1 MLFVCMF
8 ETMESKCVLSV
19 FVCCS
24 TLSHYKL
31 DVKVDRS
38 GYRTR
43 SWRMW
48 KLLST
53 GDHSII
59 PVKVSVVKGIRQR
72 WACRRA
78 SSSARQGRP
87 SYTSL

>member
-1 MLFVCMF
+1 MLCVCIF

-38 GYRTR
+38 GKGAKICSPYGDQGLA
-43 SWRMW
+43 S
-48 KLLST
+48 KLPRPLERNRCYVATES
-53 GDHSII
+53 
-59 PVKVSVVKGIRQR
+59 
-72 WACRRA
+72 
-78 SSSARQGRP
+78 QGGG
-87 SYTSL
+87 

>member
-1 MLFVCMF
+1 MLCVCIF

-38 GYRTR
+38 V
-43 SWRMW
+43 
-48 KLLST
+48 
-53 GDHSII
+53 II
-59 PVKVSVVKGIRQR
+59 YELASYVQTFKNKVTKFQS
-72 WACRRA
+72 
-78 SSSARQGRP
+78 
-87 SYTSL
+87 